1 MESMRRE
8 AEQHVVS
15 SGTGRPPIHC
25 STKNTTMGCES
36 CHTAGQMC
44 SGHLQSLPC
53 EAQEGCIHLPD
64 VA

>member
-36 CHTAGQMC
+36 RHTAGQMC
-44 SGHLQSLPC
+44 SGHPQSLPC
-53 EAQEGCIHLPD
+53 EAQEGCIHFPD